1 MAQVIDKPQRNLLGK
16 IIIKSD
22 ILVKTGLHIG
32 GGAENLDIGGLDKS
46 VIRDPIT
53 LQPYLPGSSMKGK
66 LRSLLERML
75 NKPLNRSGGSGT
87 YRYESDDTED
97 GYSDVQGN
105 LVKFEGAKHCEL
117 SRVFGST
124 GKDCWIEKTVADSQ
138 QLDYKQTKTI
148 EGKEYAKIKGR
159 NYSARL
165 IVRDAHLKADSAQR
179 LQNID
184 TGLYMTEWKFENG
197 IDRVTSAANPRQV
210 ERIPAGSIFEF
221 EIVYTVEDE
230 TQVEKD
236 LENIAIALKILEDD
250 ALGGHGSRGYG
261 KINFTNFNIKY
272 RTLDFYRQ
280 AITKKQDDKFLLDNI
295 DNTDNLLERFQD
307 VKGLLNPKQN

>member
-22 ILVKTGLHIG
+22 IIVKTGLHIG

-138 QLDYKQTKTI
+138 QLDYRQTQTI
-148 EGKEYAKIKGR
+148 DGKEYVKIKGR

-165 IVRDAHLKADSAQR
+165 IVRDAHLKADSAKR

-210 ERIPAGSIFEF
+210 ERIPAGSMFEF
-221 EIVYTVEDE
+221 EMVYTVEDE
-230 TQVEKD
+230 IQVEKD

>member
-1 MAQVIDKPQRNLLGK
+1 MTKEG
-16 IIIKSD
+16 
-22 ILVKTGLHIG
+22 
-32 GGAENLDIGGLDKS
+32 
-46 VIRDPIT
+46 
-53 LQPYLPGSSMKGK
+53 YLPGSSMKGK

-210 ERIPAGSIFEF
+210 ERIPAGSVFEF